1 MPKAQNAS
9 VLKHGF
15 CQRATSRALACLA
28 LVALLAFQASMVW
41 HGLEHIAKVS
51 GKANDSIVALNAE
64 QTQPASTACFKCL
77 EDVAHGVGLIS
88 EPVQLFASL
97 KFALLEGALPLCHFA
112 TPVSLA
118 NQRGPPLA
126 LS

>member
-1 MPKAQNAS
+1 MSKAQNAA

-15 CQRATSRALACLA
+15 CQRAASRALACLA

-51 GKANDSIVALNAE
+51 GKVNASIVALNAE
-64 QTQPASTACFKCL
+64 QTEPVSSVCFKCL
-77 EDVAHGVGLIS
+77 EDVAHGTGLIS
-88 EPVQLFASL
+88 EPVQFFASL
-97 KFALLEGALPLCHFA
+97 KFALLEGALPRSHFA
-112 TPVSLA
+112 TPVSPA
-118 NQRGPPLA
+118 SQRGPPIS

>member
-1 MPKAQNAS
+1 MPKAQNVS
-9 VLKHGF
+9 ELNHGF

-41 HGLEHIAKVS
+41 HGLEHVAKVS
-51 GKANDSIVALNAE
+51 GKANASIVALNAE
-64 QTQPASTACFKCL
+64 QTQPVSSVCFKCL
-77 EDVAHGVGLIS
+77 EDVAHSFGLIS
-88 EPVQLFASL
+88 ESVQPFIPLEFV
-97 KFALLEGALPLCHFA
+97 LLEGALPLCHFA

-118 NQRGPPLA
+118 NQRGPPIS